1 MSWRDKRKTGIV
13 VMVIGVISVGIGILF
28 NYFIPRS
35 LQKTIVEEMCVS
47 SVDHPAYEQWVRGM
61 KKMKVE
67 KFMKNT
73 N

>member
-13 VMVIGVISVGIGILF
+13 VMVIGVICVGIGLLF

-61 KKMKVE
+61 IKMKV
-67 KFMKNT
+67 
-73 N
+73 